1 MLNFEIKFLFILA
14 MIMGGVMM
22 LNLLIAMMAHTYDV
36 THELEREPFRQVN
49 KHYLTYLFC

>member
-1 MLNFEIKFLFILA
+1 

-36 THELEREPFRQVN
+36 THELEREPMRQANTHIQNIYFLLIQIN
-49 KHYLTYLFC
+49 K